1 VIPALKSIPFVK
13 ATACGNDFLLIH
25 LNEID
30 GKIPPSGMAEFTRK
44 ICDRH
49 NGVGADGVEWM
60 SPHSSADVE
69 IRLINADGSDAE
81 ISGNGTRC
89 VAAYICES
97 QHKERITIMT
107 GAGLKTCVLVGRSE
121 FEYEFEAEMGEALVG
136 GQIAIASNGDEVHG
150 IPVSMGNPHFVLF
163 MPRFAETWRTLATA
177 IQRSEVFPQ
186 GVNVEI
192 VVSDGL
198 HDIQVK
204 FFERGVGETLSSGTG
219 SCAAA
224 VAALSSGRAQFPIRV
239 HSDGGVQTVRHDGRI
254 FLRGPARLL
263 CQGSFFLG

>member
-1 VIPALKSIPFVK
+1 VISPSNSIPFVK

-25 LNEID
+25 LQEIERE
-30 GKIPPSGMAEFTRK
+30 IPPASMAEFTRK

-49 NGVGADGVEWM
+49 NGVGADGVEWI
-60 SPHSSADVE
+60 SPHPTADVE

-89 VAAYICES
+89 VAASICES
-97 QHKERITIMT
+97 QHKDRISIMT
-107 GAGLKTCVLVGRSE
+107 GAGLKTCVLVGRNE
-121 FEYEFEAEMGEALVG
+121 FEYEFEAEMGDAVVEAE
-136 GQIAIASNGDEVHG
+136 ISIASTDGEVYG
-150 IPVSMGNPHFVLF
+150 VPVSMGNPHFVVF
-163 MPRFAETWRTLATA
+163 MPRFTGDWRTRASA
-177 IQRSEVFPQ
+177 IQRSAVFTH
-186 GVNVEI
+186 GVNVEM
-192 VVSDGL
+192 VVCDGL

-224 VAALSSGRAQFPIRV
+224 VAAVSSGRTQFPVRV
-239 HSDGGVQTVRHDGRI
+239 HADGGIQTVTRDGTI

-263 CQGSFFLG
+263 CHGNFFLG